1 MSKIL
6 CPCLVPSIQVLKV
19 LCLFWPSE
27 KAQGLLLAYSPAG
40 EPKKK
45 KSLNLAEHQLVC
57 WRSTEKSVSNFPH
70 EFVIVNTDSRSRHD
84 TLKTVDT
91 TQTRAQLFFQT
102 NVIFGD

>member
-57 WRSTEKSVSNFPH
+57 WRSTEVS
-70 EFVIVNTDSRSRHD
+70 
-84 TLKTVDT
+84 K
-91 TQTRAQLFFQT
+91 QLPS
-102 NVIFGD
+102 